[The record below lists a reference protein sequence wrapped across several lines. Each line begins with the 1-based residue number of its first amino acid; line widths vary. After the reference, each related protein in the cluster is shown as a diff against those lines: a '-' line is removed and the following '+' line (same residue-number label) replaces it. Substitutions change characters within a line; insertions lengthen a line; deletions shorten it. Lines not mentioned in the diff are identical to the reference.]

1 MQPVERKRHETDLY
15 RLIQT
20 EDFPIAS
27 VKTSGGLRLA
37 ALLSNVTA
45 VWTGEAQLAADAIIV
60 LKHTRNNY
68 RSDCQDFNQI
78 RIRFGASPPLP
89 FRETECLTNLK
100 RSTKTT
106 SINSQDKFP
115 QEKNKTTF

>member
-45 VWTGEAQLAADAIIV
+45 VWTGGSAARRGCHHSFKA
-60 LKHTRNNY
+60 H
-68 RSDCQDFNQI
+68 
-78 RIRFGASPPLP
+78 A
-89 FRETECLTNLK
+89 
-100 RSTKTT
+100 
-106 SINSQDKFP
+106 
-115 QEKNKTTF
+115 